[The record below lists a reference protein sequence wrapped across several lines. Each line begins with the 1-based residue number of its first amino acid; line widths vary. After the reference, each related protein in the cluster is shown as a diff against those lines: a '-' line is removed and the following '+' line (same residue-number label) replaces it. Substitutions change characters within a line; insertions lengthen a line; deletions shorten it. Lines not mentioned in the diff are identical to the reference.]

1 VIHQLEFEMKLTS
14 LSNHSV
20 WHASCRIKSTHNRFL
35 LAVASIGLLG
45 NGLTPGA
52 RAGAWNKKIQRRSPS
67 DLVPPKSATRQARQ
81 TIKPYQQL
89 RYWSGVPFR
98 LGAIDVVKYSAT
110 RLQTMRR
117 VLCKE
122 VTPNALQDELT
133 RYLEEDSKM
142 SALDFGQQFLGS

>member
-1 VIHQLEFEMKLTS
+1 MIHQLEFEMKLTS

-45 NGLTPGA
+45 NGLTLG
-52 RAGAWNKKIQRRSPS
+52 
-67 DLVPPKSATRQARQ
+67 
-81 TIKPYQQL
+81 
-89 RYWSGVPFR
+89 YWSGVPFR

-122 VTPNALQDELT
+122 VTLNALQDEPDPVP
-133 RYLEEDSKM
+133 R
-142 SALDFGQQFLGS
+142 GR